1 MEDSV
6 LSCTRLDRSAL
17 KSQRLRNPF
26 LLKIDEDKSLGSTD
40 NYKDGIELN
49 VVCECSFWL
58 FSFWA
63 VNINSFHQ
71 KLATGW
77 DDLKNQLI
85 DGKFIEDSALFSND
99 PEL

>member
-1 MEDSV
+1 MDESV
-6 LSCTRLDRSAL
+6 VSCTRLDRSAL

-26 LLKIDEDKSLGSTD
+26 LLKIDPQSLTADSYTNGL
-40 NYKDGIELN
+40 ELN
-49 VVCECSFWL
+49 IVCECSFWL

-63 VNINSFHQ
+63 VNINALHQ

-77 DDLKNQLI
+77 DILKNQLI
-85 DGKFIEDSALFSND
+85 DGKFIEDSALYSND